1 MAESLY
7 CPEQKAS
14 SPEFREGYK
23 KILWENTIF
32 RIIDSRPLREIIDIY
47 KINRANKA
55 KHD

>member
-1 MAESLY
+1 MSESLY

-23 KILWENTIF
+23 KILWENIF
-32 RIIDSRPLREIIDIY
+32 RIIESKPVREIIDIS
-47 KINRANKA
+47 KVNRANKA